1 MSRRIDISSVMR
13 RSSHTVG
20 TSAERI
26 EVDVEVEVWASLAR
40 VLLTPS
46 EFLYVE

>member
-1 MSRRIDISSVMR
+1 M
-13 RSSHTVG
+13 G

-40 VLLTPS
+40 ILLTAN
-46 EFLYVE
+46 EFLYVD